1 MGHICEDRHMVLD
14 ERKRDESW
22 AKVGRGA
29 GGFERLDG

>member
-1 MGHICEDRHMVLD
+1 MVLD

-29 GGFERLDG
+29 GGAGGFERLEGSR